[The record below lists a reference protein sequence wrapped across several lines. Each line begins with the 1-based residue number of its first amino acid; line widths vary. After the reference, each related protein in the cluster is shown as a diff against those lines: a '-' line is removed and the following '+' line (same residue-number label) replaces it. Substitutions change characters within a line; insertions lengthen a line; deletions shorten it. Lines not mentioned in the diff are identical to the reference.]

1 MIESINARLRK
12 VTRNRGHFPS
22 EQAAVKVLHLAIRE
36 LIEPKAGDRNQVAP
50 GWKTALNALTLY
62 FEDRITIR

>member
-1 MIESINARLRK
+1 
-12 VTRNRGHFPS
+12 
-22 EQAAVKVLHLAIRE
+22 VLYLAIRE

-50 GWKTALNALTLY
+50 GWKSALNALTLY